1 MNLEFVML
9 VLQAMRKRWILMV
22 LIPLLCVIGAGYL
35 SYFVLTPMYAA
46 TTTMLV
52 KPQDLDRQDLYNS
65 ILSNQ
70 QLIKTYSSLIQ
81 TRRMAQ
87 DVIRKLELSH
97 TPEELL
103 EQLKVETSSISFIIT
118 VTYTDRDPLLA
129 IQIANEVSRS
139 FSQNINLF
147 MNVDNV
153 MIVDEAEYKPG
164 IEPVFPKPLIIMAL
178 AFTVGLMLMIGVLIW
193 IEALA
198 AMRKKPRRKRMS
210 LEQTDSKQE
219 AMAEPIPKELEL
231 KLEAKAGPMLEPML
245 EPIPEPIPER
255 ISVPEWEALER
266 NDTSEVRV

>member
-1 MNLEFVML
+1 MNVEFVLL
-9 VLQAMRKRWILMV
+9 VLQAMRRRWILMV
-22 LIPLLCVIGAGYL
+22 LIPLLCVVGAGYL
-35 SYFVLTPMYAA
+35 SYFVLTPTYSA

-87 DVIRKLELSH
+87 DVIRKLELPR

-103 EQLKVETSSISFIIT
+103 EQLEVETSNISFIIT

-153 MIVDEAEYKPG
+153 MIVDEAEYEAG
-164 IEPVFPKPLIIMAL
+164 MEPVFPKPLLNMSL
-178 AFTVGLMLMIGVLIW
+178 AFVLGLVLMVCVLIW
-193 IEALA
+193 VEALA
-198 AMRKKPRRKRMS
+198 AIQKKPRRKRMS
-210 LEQTDSKQE
+210 LEQAEPKQE
-219 AMAEPIPKELEL
+219 AIAEQKPEPKL
-231 KLEAKAGPMLEPML
+231 GPM
-245 EPIPEPIPER
+245 PEQRP
-255 ISVPEWEALER
+255 VPEWEPLER

>member
-1 MNLEFVML
+1 MNVEFVLL
-9 VLQAMRKRWILMV
+9 VLQAMRRRWILMV
-22 LIPLLCVIGAGYL
+22 LIPLLCVMGAGYL
-35 SYFVLTPMYAA
+35 SYFVLTPTYSA

-87 DVIRKLELSH
+87 DVIRKLELPR

-103 EQLKVETSSISFIIT
+103 EQLEVETSSISFIIT
-118 VTYTDRDPLLA
+118 VTYTDHDPLLA

-153 MIVDEAEYKPG
+153 MIVDEAEYEAG
-164 IEPVFPKPLIIMAL
+164 MEPVFPKPLLNMSL
-178 AFTVGLMLMIGVLIW
+178 AFVLGLVLMVCVLIW
-193 IEALA
+193 VEALA
-198 AMRKKPRRKRMS
+198 AIRKKPRRKRMS
-210 LEQTDSKQE
+210 LEQVETKQE
-219 AMAEPIPKELEL
+219 AIAEQ
-231 KLEAKAGPMLEPML
+231 KLESEPKLGPM
-245 EPIPEPIPER
+245 PEQRP
-255 ISVPEWEALER
+255 VHEWEPLER
-266 NDTSEVRV
+266 NDTNEVRV